1 MSRVA
6 VPTPARREPLEP
18 TRWRESGRGFWI
30 TLGLLLVVALALRLG
45 FIAATDG
52 YHPRHDDG
60 HYARLACALVVGGQY
75 STRTPSST
83 PEGCTEMPRGL
94 NTPTAFRPPAYP
106 FLLAGVL
113 KVGDLIPGGFW
124 TDGRIVNAVLGTLV
138 VALAALIALQVWGRR
153 VALLAAALAAVNPPL
168 ILVGGSLLSEPM
180 FVALV
185 LGAVAVALRSRT
197 SRRRVLWAAGA
208 GVLVG
213 LAALT
218 KSTGVVL
225 LLPLL
230 PAVALRP
237 RRPWAAVALVLATAV
252 TIAPWTV
259 RNEVR
264 MHAFIPVSN
273 QLGSWLAGTYNTQA
287 RSDFRHPAASQP
299 HVRAFVD
306 LAKRPEVERQ
316 RELTRRALA
325 YIADHP
331 DYIAVVLARNTQRM
345 LNLEDSRWWRA
356 QGDSIS
362 LPRWSADAGTY
373 GFFAFAALAALG
385 AMTAA
390 ARRAPR
396 WLWLVPLV
404 LFASVIVAGSEIRY
418 RAPVEPFLIL
428 LAALALRSRLSGESG
443 SRP

>member
-6 VPTPARREPLEP
+6 VPVPARREPLEP
-18 TRWRESGRGFWI
+18 IRRGASARGFSI
-30 TLGLLLVVALALRLG
+30 GLTLLLVVALALRLA

-60 HYARLACALVVGGQY
+60 HYARLACSLVVGGQY

-83 PEGCTEMPRGL
+83 PEGCTEMPRGP
-94 NTPTAFRPPAYP
+94 NAPTAFRPPAYP

-113 KVGDLIPGGFW
+113 EAGHLIPGGFW

-138 VALAALIALQVWGRR
+138 VALAALIGLQVWGRS
-153 VALLAAALAAVNPPL
+153 VALLTAALAAVNPPL
-168 ILVGGSLLSEPM
+168 ILVGGSLLSEPL
-180 FVALV
+180 FLALV
-185 LGAVAVALRSRT
+185 LGAVAIALRSRT
-197 SRRRVLWAAGA
+197 SGRPVLWAAGA

-225 LLPLL
+225 LLPLV
-230 PAVALRP
+230 PAVATRP

-273 QLGSWLAGTYNTQA
+273 QLGSWLAGTYNAQA

-299 HVRAFVD
+299 HVREFAG
-306 LAKRPEVERQ
+306 LAKLPEVARQ

-331 DYIAVVLARNTQRM
+331 DYVAVVLARNTQRM

-362 LPRWSADAGTY
+362 LPRWSADAGAY
-373 GFFAFAALAALG
+373 GFIAFAALAVLG

-396 WLWLVPLV
+396 WLWLVPLA
-404 LFASVIVAGSEIRY
+404 LFATVIVAGSEIRY

-428 LAALALRSRLSGESG
+428 LAALALRPRLSRESG